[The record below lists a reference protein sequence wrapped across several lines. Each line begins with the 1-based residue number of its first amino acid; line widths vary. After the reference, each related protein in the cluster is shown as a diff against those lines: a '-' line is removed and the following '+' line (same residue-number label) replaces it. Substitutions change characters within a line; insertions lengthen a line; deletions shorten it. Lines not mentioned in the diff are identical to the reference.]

1 MKKEKNRIPKN
12 PALSTR
18 ASDST
23 DHSRSYDKNRSWHE
37 PVTAEDRREAAL
49 LDEAAQL
56 GFRLATR
63 CTRCNQ
69 WVVNSKSVSAH
80 MGPVCRARM
89 AEQ

>member
-1 MKKEKNRIPKN
+1 MRKEKNRIPKD

-23 DHSRSYDKNRSWHE
+23 DHSWNSDKSRSWHE

-49 LDEAAQL
+49 LAEAAQL
-56 GFRLATR
+56 GYRLATR

-69 WVVNSKSVSAH
+69 WVVNAKSVAAH
-80 MGPVCRARM
+80 MGPKCRART